1 MGIGSVTSANS
12 MSDMKMTMVRSTDSE
27 SKNIKN
33 EITGVQQ
40 QMKNLSSKE
49 ELSVDE
55 KKNERRKLQQ
65 EILSLNTELR
75 QHQEELRRS
84 QRREILMAEMQK
96 ERTKKEEEKPE
107 DKAKTEETSTD
118 KAEEIKVSAG
128 RQQTEDADK
137 LKEESTENETKKVNG
152 DMDTDKERD
161 TGFSRKKMEA
171 MVSADSSVQQAGRQ
185 GIVIARIRDGIVILK
200 GEINQDTA
208 RGTDTEKK
216 QEELEKLEKKE
227 QRAMEAQFSILG
239 EANRTM
245 KSAADSELTE
255 KKNSI
260 QTVEENNP
268 LINAVNYSKE
278 ESQAAQQRFY
288 ISIGN

>member
-12 MSDMKMTMVRSTDSE
+12 MSDMKMTMVRSTDLE

-128 RQQTEDADK
+128 RQQTEEADK

-245 KSAADSELTE
+245 KSAADAELTE
-255 KKNSI
+255 KKNST

>member
-1 MGIGSVTSANS
+1 MGIGSVTSVNS

-245 KSAADSELTE
+245 KSAADAELTE

>member
-245 KSAADSELTE
+245 KSAADAELTE
-255 KKNSI
+255 KKNST

>member
-161 TGFSRKKMEA
+161 TGFSSKKMEA

-245 KSAADSELTE
+245 KSAADAELTE